1 VIDSP
6 LCDFELLGE
15 CALRD
20 LIGFEPLDE
29 QLPFGVIRHSR
40 NIGHLH
46 NLVNSLPIVISGKE
60 VGDVVKLLLMTVER
74 RNAMTR
80 PFASKVEKDAALL
93 RAAWERIDG
102 ERKARGLPR
111 LSRKELA
118 TTADVTPGMV
128 SHYMRGREPLNIKW
142 QMRFAEFLGLSPS
155 AIWED
160 FRYKN
165 LAPGKLPPEA
175 VELTLD
181 LLSLDDDELVAV
193 RQLVQSLTK
202 KRA

>member
-1 VIDSP
+1 
-6 LCDFELLGE
+6 
-15 CALRD
+15 
-20 LIGFEPLDE
+20 
-29 QLPFGVIRHSR
+29 
-40 NIGHLH
+40 
-46 NLVNSLPIVISGKE
+46 
-60 VGDVVKLLLMTVER
+60 
-74 RNAMTR
+74 MTR

-93 RAAWERIDG
+93 REAWEKIDG
-102 ERKARGLPR
+102 ARKAKGLPR

-118 TTADVTPGMV
+118 SAWDVTPGNV
-128 SHYMRGREPLNIKW
+128 SHYMRGREPLNVKW

-181 LLSLDDDELVAV
+181 LLGLDDDERDAV
-193 RQLVQSLTK
+193 RQLVQKLTK

>member
-1 VIDSP
+1 
-6 LCDFELLGE
+6 
-15 CALRD
+15 
-20 LIGFEPLDE
+20 
-29 QLPFGVIRHSR
+29 
-40 NIGHLH
+40 
-46 NLVNSLPIVISGKE
+46 
-60 VGDVVKLLLMTVER
+60 
-74 RNAMTR
+74 MTR
-80 PFASKVEKDAALL
+80 PFASKIEKDASLL
-93 RAAWERIDG
+93 REAWLKADA
-102 ERKARGLPR
+102 ERKAKGQPR

-118 TTADVTPGMV
+118 KICKVTPGLV

-142 QMRFAEFLGLSPS
+142 QMQFADFLGLSPS

-181 LLSLDDDELVAV
+181 LLSLDEDELVAV
-193 RQLVQSLTK
+193 KQLVHSLTK